1 IWGEFW
7 TPIDR
12 SSPLETRLHH
22 SSIRRRFLASRSPSP
37 WPTTQPPTTSGF
49 VKWCI
54 APGGSGGASFSGR
67 IHYNL
72 TSTAICED
80 GGIPSGVTLG
90 TTTLTTRTSDGVDG
104 T

>member
-1 IWGEFW
+1 MANDTVYEY
-7 TPIDR
+7 T
-12 SSPLETRLHH
+12 
-22 SSIRRRFLASRSPSP
+22 
-37 WPTTQPPTTSGF
+37 PPTTSGF

-90 TTTLTTRTSDGVDG
+90 TTALTTRTSDGVDG